1 MSRSRRRCGSVALV
15 LVSLALVRCAS
26 APPPAIE
33 PISYQRGDGTIRL
46 AFLGRYS
53 VGIFGSGGAGQPA
66 YDPETRRLFVVNAD
80 RGWIDTVDISDP
92 GAPTRVQRQV
102 VLGYGGFPESIALS
116 RGILAVAF
124 TSLDGT
130 LPGKVLFFDTNGR
143 RIGDIVRVGVRPVQ
157 LRFTPDGQKLVVVN
171 HGEAN
176 DSYTVDP
183 EGGVSI
189 IDIGIADPACRGAA
203 CAIRPRAVQLDF
215 RAFDNQK
222 AALRRNG
229 VRIFGP
235 GASVAQD
242 LEPEAVAIAPDG
254 AVAWINLQR
263 NNAVAVLDLA
273 NPGIDRI
280 FALATKDHGR
290 PGAGLDGSSVD
301 GEINV
306 RPWPIRAFYGPDGFA
321 AYQVAGE
328 TFLVSA
334 NEGDPR
340 ESTAF
345 VEETPLRTLRLDTE
359 VFPNAAV
366 LQQEGNLGRLRVSR
380 VDGDLDGDDA
390 FDQVFAYGGRS
401 FSIWSGAGELI
412 FDSGD
417 ELERIAAEA
426 VPACFNCSGGSSR
439 FDERSDDRGPEPEA
453 LAIGRIG
460 GRDYVFLAPERI
472 GGLYVY
478 DIADPR
484 APVFQH
490 YVNFRDF
497 SIDPR
502 RVCAADR
509 PVSAA
514 CAAAGDL
521 EPEGVLFIAAADSP
535 IGVSLVVVTHELSQR
550 DDLAGGRA
558 ALAASGGARHGYSS
572 PAAMRA
578 SQAS

>member
-1 MSRSRRRCGSVALV
+1 MSGARRRCGRVAIAL
-15 LVSLALVRCAS
+15 LSLALMRCAA

-33 PISYQRGDGTIRL
+33 PISYGRGEGTIRL
-46 AFLGRYS
+46 AYLGRYTM
-53 VGIFGSGGAGQPA
+53 GIFGSGGAGQPA
-66 YDPETRRLFVVNAD
+66 YDPESRRLFVVNAD
-80 RGWIDTVDISDP
+80 RGWIDTVDLSDP
-92 GAPTRVQRQV
+92 EAPQRLQRQV

-130 LPGKVLFFDTNGR
+130 LPGKVLFFDVDGR

-157 LRFTPDGQKLVVVN
+157 LRFTPDGQRLVVVN

-176 DSYTVDP
+176 DAYTIDP
-183 EGGVSI
+183 EGTVSI
-189 IDIGIADPACRGAA
+189 IDLGIADPACRGVA

-215 RAFDNQK
+215 RAFDRQK
-222 AALRRNG
+222 AALRRDG
-229 VRIFGP
+229 VRIYGP

-242 LEPEAVAIAPDG
+242 LEPESVAIAPDG
-254 AVAWINLQR
+254 AVAWVNLQR
-263 NNAVAVLDLA
+263 NNAIALIDLA
-273 NPGIDRI
+273 GPGIEKI

-301 GEINV
+301 GEINI
-306 RPWPIRAFYGPDGFA
+306 RPWPIRAFYNPDGFA
-321 AYQVAGE
+321 AYRVAGE

-345 VEETPLRTLRLDTE
+345 VEEAQLRTLRLDAE

-366 LQQEGNLGRLRVSR
+366 LQEERNLGRLRVSR
-380 VDGDLDGDDA
+380 VDGDLDGDGALDE
-390 FDQVFAYGGRS
+390 VFAYGGRS
-401 FSIWSGAGELI
+401 FAIWSDAGELI

-417 ELERIAAEA
+417 ELERIVAEA
-426 VPACFNCSGGSSR
+426 VPSCFNCSGGSNR
-439 FDERSDDRGPEPEA
+439 FDERSDARGPEPEA
-453 LAIGRIG
+453 LAIGRAF
-460 GRDYVFLAPERI
+460 GRDYLFLAPERI

-478 DIADPR
+478 DITDPR

-497 SIDPR
+497 SVDPR
-502 RVCAADR
+502 QVCAPDR
-509 PVSAA
+509 PVSER

-535 IGVSLVVVTHELSQR
+535 IGEPLVVLTHELSTSATIYR
-550 DDLAGGRA
+550 VDEL
-558 ALAASGGARHGYSS
+558 
-572 PAAMRA
+572 P
-578 SQAS
+578 

>member
-1 MSRSRRRCGSVALV
+1 MSLRRRCGSVLLV
-15 LVSLALVRCAS
+15 LLSLALVRCAS

-33 PISYQRGDGTIRL
+33 PISYARGDGTVRL
-46 AFLGRYS
+46 AFVGRYTM
-53 VGIFGSGGAGQPA
+53 GIFGSGGAGQPA
-66 YDPETRRLFVVNAD
+66 NDPQTRRLFVVNAD
-80 RGWIDTVDISDP
+80 RGWIDTVDIGDP
-92 GAPTRVQRQV
+92 AVPQRVRRQV
-102 VLGYGGFPESIALS
+102 VLGYGGFPESIAQS
-116 RGILAVAF
+116 RGILAVAL
-124 TSLDGT
+124 TNLHGT
-130 LPGKVLFFDTNGR
+130 LPGKVLFFDTDGR

-176 DSYTVDP
+176 DAYTIDP
-183 EGGVSI
+183 EGSVSI
-189 IDIGIADPACRGAA
+189 IDLGIADPACRGAA

-215 RAFDNQK
+215 RAFDQQK
-222 AALRRNG
+222 TALRRDG
-229 VRIFGP
+229 VRIYGP

-242 LEPEAVAIAPDG
+242 LEPESVAIAPG
-254 AVAWINLQR
+254 GVAWVNLQR
-263 NNAVAVLDLA
+263 NNAVAVIDLA
-273 NPGIDRI
+273 RPAIARI

-301 GEINV
+301 GEIHI
-306 RPWPIRAFYGPDGFA
+306 RPWPIRAFYHPDGFA

-328 TFLVSA
+328 IFLVSA

-345 VEETPLRTLRLDTE
+345 VEEAQLRTLTLDAE

-366 LQQEGNLGRLRVSR
+366 LQEERNLGRLRVSR
-380 VDGDLDGDDA
+380 VDGDLDGDGA
-390 FDQVFAYGGRS
+390 FDAVFAYGGRS
-401 FSIWSGAGELI
+401 FAIWNGAGELV

-417 ELERIAAEA
+417 ELERIIAEA
-426 VPACFNCSGGSSR
+426 VPACFNCSGGGSR

-453 LAIGRIG
+453 LALGRIG
-460 GRDYVFLAPERI
+460 GRDYLFLAPERI

-478 DIADPR
+478 DITEPQ

-497 SIDPR
+497 SVDPR
-502 RVCAADR
+502 RVCATDR
-509 PVSAA
+509 PVSEA

-535 IGVSLVVVTHELSQR
+535 IGAPLVVLTHELSTSATIWR
-550 DDLAGGRA
+550 VDAE
-558 ALAASGGARHGYSS
+558 
-572 PAAMRA
+572 P
-578 SQAS
+578 

>member
-1 MSRSRRRCGSVALV
+1 MSRARPRCGRVALA
-15 LVSLALVRCAS
+15 LLSLALVRCAA
-26 APPPAIE
+26 APPPALE
-33 PISYQRGDGTIRL
+33 PISYGRGDGTIRL
-46 AFLGRYS
+46 AYLGRYTM
-53 VGIFGSGGAGQPA
+53 GIFGSGGAGQPA
-66 YDPETRRLFVVNAD
+66 YDPESRRLFVVNAD
-80 RGWIDTVDISDP
+80 RGWIDTVDLSDP
-92 GAPTRVQRQV
+92 AVPQRVRRQV
-102 VLGYGGFPESIALS
+102 VLGYGGFAESIAQS
-116 RGILAVAF
+116 RGILAVAL
-124 TSLDGT
+124 TNLDGT
-130 LPGKVLFFDTNGR
+130 LPGKVLFFDTDGR

-183 EGGVSI
+183 EGSVSI
-189 IDIGIADPACRGAA
+189 IDLGIADPACRGAA

-215 RAFDNQK
+215 RAFDSQK
-222 AALRRNG
+222 TALRRDG
-229 VRIFGP
+229 VRIYGP
-235 GASVAQD
+235 GASVGQD

-254 AVAWINLQR
+254 ATAWVNLQR
-263 NNAVAVLDLA
+263 NNAVAVIDLA
-273 NPGIDRI
+273 GPRIARI

-301 GEINV
+301 GEINI

-340 ESTAF
+340 ESAAF
-345 VEETPLRTLRLDTE
+345 VEEAQLRTLRLDPE

-366 LQQEGNLGRLRVSR
+366 LQEERNLGRLRVSR
-380 VDGDLDGDDA
+380 VDGDLDGDGALDE
-390 FDQVFAYGGRS
+390 VFAYGGRS
-401 FSIWSGAGELI
+401 FAIWSDAGELI

-417 ELERIAAEA
+417 ELERIIAEA

-460 GRDYVFLAPERI
+460 GRDYLFLAPERI
-472 GGLYVY
+472 GGLYTY
-478 DIADPR
+478 DITDPR
-484 APVFQH
+484 TPVFQH

-497 SIDPR
+497 SVDPR
-502 RVCAADR
+502 QVCPADR
-509 PVSAA
+509 PISER

-535 IGVSLVVVTHELSQR
+535 IGAPLVVLTHELSTSATIYRVDAQ
-550 DDLAGGRA
+550 
-558 ALAASGGARHGYSS
+558 
-572 PAAMRA
+572 P
-578 SQAS
+578 

>member
-1 MSRSRRRCGSVALV
+1 MSGARRRCGRVALA
-15 LVSLALVRCAS
+15 LASLALAGCAA

-33 PISYQRGDGTIRL
+33 PVSYERGDGMIRL
-46 AFLGRYS
+46 AFLGRYTM
-53 VGIFGSGGAGQPA
+53 GIFGSGGAGQAA
-66 YDPETRRLFVVNAD
+66 YDRETRRLFVVNAD
-80 RGWIDTVDISDP
+80 RGWIDTVDLGDP
-92 GAPTRVQRQV
+92 EAPQRVRRQV
-102 VLGYGGFPESIALS
+102 VLGYGGYPESIALS

-124 TSLDGT
+124 TGLDGT
-130 LPGKVLFFDTNGR
+130 LPGKVLFFDVDGR

-157 LRFTPDGQKLVVVN
+157 LRFTPDGRNLVVVN

-176 DSYTVDP
+176 DAYTVDP
-183 EGGVSI
+183 EGSVSI
-189 IDIGIADPACRGAA
+189 IDLGIADPSCRGAA

-215 RAFDNQK
+215 RAFDEQK
-222 AALRRNG
+222 TALRRDG

-254 AVAWINLQR
+254 AIAWVNLQR

-273 NPGIDRI
+273 RPGIERI

-290 PGAGLDGSSVD
+290 PGAGLDGSAVD
-301 GEINV
+301 GEIHI
-306 RPWPIRAFYGPDGFA
+306 RPWPIRAFYNPDGFA
-321 AYQVAGE
+321 AYAVAGE
-328 TFLVSA
+328 TLLVTA

-345 VEETPLRTLRLDTE
+345 VEEAELRTLQLDAE

-366 LQQEGNLGRLRVSR
+366 LQEERNLGRLRVSR
-380 VDGDLDGDDA
+380 VDGDLDGDGA
-390 FDQVFAYGGRS
+390 FDEVFAYGGRS
-401 FSIWSGAGELI
+401 FAIWNGAGELV

-417 ELERIAAEA
+417 ELERIIADA
-426 VPACFNCSGGSSR
+426 VPACFNCSGGGSR

-453 LAIGRIG
+453 LALGRIG
-460 GRDYVFLAPERI
+460 GRDYLFLAPERI

-478 DIADPR
+478 DITEPQ

-497 SIDPR
+497 AVDPR
-502 RVCAADR
+502 EVCAPDR
-509 PVSAA
+509 PVSEA

-535 IGVSLVVVTHELSQR
+535 IGAPLVVLTHELSTSATIWR
-550 DDLAGGRA
+550 VD
-558 ALAASGGARHGYSS
+558 AL
-572 PAAMRA
+572 P
-578 SQAS
+578 